1 MNNSLTKEKT
11 VTTKE
16 LAKIL
21 GVEDRTI
28 RNAVEKL
35 GKDFRKSISKTSNGG
50 RPTMM
55 FTQQQATAIKI
66 ELQNHSKVAKNGFD
80 TLTISND
87 LEMLVLQKRLSEYQ
101 SKRIAEL
108 EDENKMLSTQKEKL
122 EIELDQSK
130 EWYSIKRMQKLNPG
144 YHFNYRL
151 LKNESKRLD
160 IEVGRTFDQNYG
172 KVNTYHRKVW
182 ESLYFDTLNFD

>member
-11 VTTKE
+11 ITTKE

-55 FTQQQATAIKI
+55 FTQQQATA
-66 ELQNHSKVAKNGFD
+66 
-80 TLTISND
+80 
-87 LEMLVLQKRLSEYQ
+87 
-101 SKRIAEL
+101 
-108 EDENKMLSTQKEKL
+108 
-122 EIELDQSK
+122 
-130 EWYSIKRMQKLNPG
+130 
-144 YHFNYRL
+144 
-151 LKNESKRLD
+151 
-160 IEVGRTFDQNYG
+160 
-172 KVNTYHRKVW
+172 
-182 ESLYFDTLNFD
+182 